1 MGCLLSWFCPKPD
14 DGTAASPEQ
23 QRFVAGGDYH
33 SSERAEYY
41 DAPRRGTNLT
51 FKSEDLAASRKLTLS
66 DLKTQA
72 DESFDDDDGQDLAV
86 GIDEMQ

>member
-41 DAPRRGTNLT
+41 DDSDDAANLRY
-51 FKSEDLAASRKLTLS
+51 LAVSRNLTLS